1 MVERKVRILV
11 ADDQSIFRNGLVTL
25 LNTFQNMEV
34 IGDFENGQLL
44 FDALKNLETDV
55 VLLDQRMPVLGGM
68 ETAQLIH
75 TTYPKLKILI
85 LSMYDQEEFV
95 VSAIENGAHGY
106 LSKDDDSTEIEKA
119 IRCVMEM
126 GYYMNDRTSKVLVG
140 RLMLQGKVEPNINST
155 EILLTDQELEVIQHI
170 CNEKTT
176 QEISDKIFKSI
187 RTVENIRTNIMQKI
201 GARNVVGIVMYAVKN
216 NLV

>member
-1 MVERKVRILV
+1 MDERKIRIIL
-11 ADDQSIFRNGLVTL
+11 ADDQSIFRKGLVTL
-25 LNTFQNMEV
+25 LSTFQNMEV
-34 IGDFENGQLL
+34 IADFENGQLL
-44 FDALKNLETDV
+44 YDALKETAADV
-55 VLLDQRMPVLGGM
+55 VLLDQRMPILGGM

-75 TTYPKLKILI
+75 DNYPQLKILI

-95 VSAIENGAHGY
+95 ISAIENGAHGY
-106 LSKDDDSTEIEKA
+106 LSKDDDPSEIEKA
-119 IRCVMEM
+119 IRCVVEM

-140 RLMLQGKVEPNINST
+140 RLIHQGKVAPIVKDEIAFT
-155 EILLTDQELEVIQHI
+155 EHELEVIRHI

-187 RTVENIRTNIMQKI
+187 RTVENMRTSIMQKI

-216 NLV
+216 NLI